1 MGMALFSQEDVMEM
15 RPVDISNLQDLIF
28 ERRQIV
34 ALLENQEL
42 WLQIPLVHRFAI
54 VESSEFMILMGEAF
68 TVETRYILESEVE
81 AMMAIIH

>member
-1 MGMALFSQEDVMEM
+1 MGPFNQEDVMEK
-15 RPVDISNLQDLIF
+15 RPVDISNLQDMIF
-28 ERRQIV
+28 ESRQIV

-68 TVETRYILESEVE
+68 TAETRYILESEVE

>member
-1 MGMALFSQEDVMEM
+1 MGMGPFSQEDVMEM

-54 VESSEFMILMGEAF
+54 VESSEFMILMGETF
-68 TVETRYILESEVE
+68 TTESRYILESEVE
-81 AMMAIIH
+81 AMMAVIH

>member
-1 MGMALFSQEDVMEM
+1 MALFSQEVVMEI
-15 RPVDISNLQDLIF
+15 RPVDISNMQDLIF

-54 VESSEFMILMGEAF
+54 VESREFMILMGEAF
-68 TVETRYILESEVE
+68 TAETRYLLESEVE
-81 AMMAIIH
+81 AMVAIIH

>member
-1 MGMALFSQEDVMEM
+1 MVPFNQEDVMEK
-15 RPVDISNLQDLIF
+15 RPVDISNLQDMIF

-34 ALLENQEL
+34 ALLENQKL

-68 TVETRYILESEVE
+68 TAETRYILESEVE

>member
-1 MGMALFSQEDVMEM
+1 MVAFNQEDIMEKK
-15 RPVDISNLQDLIF
+15 PVDISNLQDLIF

-42 WLQIPLVHRFAI
+42 WLQIPL
-54 VESSEFMILMGEAF
+54 MGEAF
-68 TVETRYILESEVE
+68 TAETRYILESEVE

>member
-1 MGMALFSQEDVMEM
+1 MVAFNQEDIMEKK
-15 RPVDISNLQDLIF
+15 PVDISNLQDLIF

-68 TVETRYILESEVE
+68 TAETRYILESEVE

>member
-1 MGMALFSQEDVMEM
+1 MVPFNQEDVMEK

-68 TVETRYILESEVE
+68 TAETRYILESEVE
-81 AMMAIIH
+81 AMVAIIH

>member
-1 MGMALFSQEDVMEM
+1 MGMAFFSQEDIMEM

-34 ALLENQEL
+34 ALLDNQEL

-68 TVETRYILESEVE
+68 TVESRYMLESEVE
-81 AMMAIIH
+81 AMSAIIH

>member
-1 MGMALFSQEDVMEM
+1 MGPFNQEDVMEK
-15 RPVDISNLQDLIF
+15 RPVDISNLQDMIF
-28 ERRQIV
+28 ESRQIV
-34 ALLENQEL
+34 ALLENQKL

-68 TVETRYILESEVE
+68 TAETRYILESEVE

>member
-1 MGMALFSQEDVMEM
+1 MGPFSQEDVMEK
-15 RPVDISNLQDLIF
+15 RHVDISNFQDLIF

-34 ALLENQEL
+34 ALLDNQEL

-54 VESSEFMILMGEAF
+54 VESSEFIILMGEAF

>member
-1 MGMALFSQEDVMEM
+1 MEN
-15 RPVDISNLQDLIF
+15 RPLDISNLQDLIF

-34 ALLENQEL
+34 ALLEDQEL

-54 VESSEFMILMGEAF
+54 VESAEFVSLMGETF
-68 TVETRYILESEVE
+68 TEEALYRLESEVE

>member
-1 MGMALFSQEDVMEM
+1 MVAFNQEDIMEK

-68 TVETRYILESEVE
+68 TAETRYILESEVE

>member
-1 MGMALFSQEDVMEM
+1 MVPFNQEDVMEK
-15 RPVDISNLQDLIF
+15 RPVDISNLQDMIF
-28 ERRQIV
+28 ESRQIV
-34 ALLENQEL
+34 ALLENQKL

-68 TVETRYILESEVE
+68 TAETRYILESEVE

>member
-1 MGMALFSQEDVMEM
+1 MVPFNQEDVMQK
-15 RPVDISNLQDLIF
+15 RPVDISNLQDMIF

-34 ALLENQEL
+34 ALLENQKL

-68 TVETRYILESEVE
+68 TAETRYILESEVE

>member
-1 MGMALFSQEDVMEM
+1 MEPYNQEDVMEK
-15 RPVDISNLQDLIF
+15 RPVDISNLKDLIF

-34 ALLENQEL
+34 ALLENQDL

-54 VESSEFMILMGEAF
+54 VESSEFMVLMGEAF
-68 TVETRYILESEVE
+68 TAETRYILESEVE

>member
-1 MGMALFSQEDVMEM
+1 MVPFNQEDVMEK
-15 RPVDISNLQDLIF
+15 RPVDISNLQDMIF

-34 ALLENQEL
+34 ALLENQKL

-54 VESSEFMILMGEAF
+54 VESSEFMILMGETF
-68 TVETRYILESEVE
+68 TAETRYILESEVE

>member
-1 MGMALFSQEDVMEM
+1 MVPFNQEDVMQK
-15 RPVDISNLQDLIF
+15 RPVDISNLKDLIF

-34 ALLENQEL
+34 ALLENQKL

-68 TVETRYILESEVE
+68 TAETRYILESEVE